1 MPTTPATPRI
11 VPDVDQSM
19 TAQHLR
25 RRKGP
30 KLWPLWFALMVV
42 IMLMGAAAVGLWY
55 ERERLLSEFNRVSG
69 EVSNLHARIDS
80 GDTDVQDAI
89 TLVQAQMVT
98 LFQEQE
104 HLAVSVTNTREELY
118 GLLTANEE
126 LVTSDSLNGIA
137 ETIQQ
142 LEAQATFRDSQLAAI
157 HASLDALEQAGTS
170 GRQNLSETLAY
181 LEEVTEQ
188 RWSSISRQLERV
200 AQLENE
206 RAELETKVT
215 AWQEGIDQ
223 RFLEV
228 HSVLET
234 LNDEAS
240 PATQEAL
247 DVVEEQLAQR
257 ISTLESDIRQVR
269 QAQLAFSAQ
278 MEMLRQ

>member
-19 TAQHLR
+19 TAQRLR

-181 LEEVTEQ
+181 LEEVMEQ